1 MQMLLAMVL
10 LTACNNDDDNNQAKN
25 TGPGPLAEELSAGTW
40 YNIYEATGVAHAE
53 GAREESMAYSVV
65 ADVYHF
71 NTDGTGDFQR
81 CFFGDDDDDILV
93 QGILGYGVFN
103 YSSTADGKVH
113 ITLTHQWDQSYPQQ
127 WDVSYA
133 NEAVNAKGVD
143 GQELKLLL
151 ADEGMQAVLN
161 RMAEQNGSSD
171 YDVDAYKP
179 KGIDNSQWM
188 KTLADSRLVADL
200 SLPGSH
206 DACTAEGWQSKL
218 FRFIAEASAKT
229 QELTIREQLKVGMR
243 VFDLRPERVFEST
256 SYVLRCSH
264 GVMSTQMLVNEF
276 FQQLKDFL
284 AANPTEFCI
293 VTVDLSA
300 TSDKNAWGKEFTAL
314 LSSDAFKRMFA
325 NFKPRLTVGEMR
337 GKVLILSKIEF
348 AKEPIG
354 GFCYGWVDDKEL
366 DKQTKGHITGPNG
379 VEAPLWVQDY
389 WGKSS
394 RDGKDD
400 AVIRML
406 EAAANRDMNAESPA
420 WVINFPSAYFGLPL
434 SDSYRE
440 NAVEANKVTAD
451 WLASHTGSVGII
463 YVDFAGMDKTP
474 GYASLNL
481 YDTHGMTLVDCV
493 IKQNMK

>member
-133 NEAVNAKGVD
+133 NEAV
-143 GQELKLLL
+143 
-151 ADEGMQAVLN
+151 
-161 RMAEQNGSSD
+161 
-171 YDVDAYKP
+171 
-179 KGIDNSQWM
+179 
-188 KTLADSRLVADL
+188 
-200 SLPGSH
+200 
-206 DACTAEGWQSKL
+206 
-218 FRFIAEASAKT
+218 
-229 QELTIREQLKVGMR
+229 
-243 VFDLRPERVFEST
+243 
-256 SYVLRCSH
+256 
-264 GVMSTQMLVNEF
+264 
-276 FQQLKDFL
+276 
-284 AANPTEFCI
+284 
-293 VTVDLSA
+293 
-300 TSDKNAWGKEFTAL
+300 
-314 LSSDAFKRMFA
+314 
-325 NFKPRLTVGEMR
+325 
-337 GKVLILSKIEF
+337 
-348 AKEPIG
+348 
-354 GFCYGWVDDKEL
+354 DDKEL

-463 YVDFAGMDKTP
+463 YMDFAGMDKTP

>member
-81 CFFGDDDDDILV
+81 CFFGDNDDDILV

-188 KTLADSRLVADL
+188 RRW
-200 SLPGSH
+200 P
-206 DACTAEGWQSKL
+206 TAVW
-218 FRFIAEASAKT
+218 
-229 QELTIREQLKVGMR
+229 
-243 VFDLRPERVFEST
+243 
-256 SYVLRCSH
+256 
-264 GVMSTQMLVNEF
+264 
-276 FQQLKDFL
+276 
-284 AANPTEFCI
+284 
-293 VTVDLSA
+293 
-300 TSDKNAWGKEFTAL
+300 
-314 LSSDAFKRMFA
+314 
-325 NFKPRLTVGEMR
+325 
-337 GKVLILSKIEF
+337 
-348 AKEPIG
+348 
-354 GFCYGWVDDKEL
+354 
-366 DKQTKGHITGPNG
+366 
-379 VEAPLWVQDY
+379 
-389 WGKSS
+389 
-394 RDGKDD
+394 
-400 AVIRML
+400 
-406 EAAANRDMNAESPA
+406 
-420 WVINFPSAYFGLPL
+420 
-434 SDSYRE
+434 
-440 NAVEANKVTAD
+440 
-451 WLASHTGSVGII
+451 
-463 YVDFAGMDKTP
+463 
-474 GYASLNL
+474 
-481 YDTHGMTLVDCV
+481 
-493 IKQNMK
+493 

>member
-1 MQMLLAMVL
+1 MKRRYLLRTAMQMLLAMVL

-256 SYVLRCSH
+256 SYGCKTTGASPV
-264 GVMSTQMLVNEF
+264 
-276 FQQLKDFL
+276 
-284 AANPTEFCI
+284 
-293 VTVDLSA
+293 A
-300 TSDKNAWGKEFTAL
+300 TART
-314 LSSDAFKRMFA
+314 M
-325 NFKPRLTVGEMR
+325 
-337 GKVLILSKIEF
+337 
-348 AKEPIG
+348 
-354 GFCYGWVDDKEL
+354 
-366 DKQTKGHITGPNG
+366 Q
-379 VEAPLWVQDY
+379 
-389 WGKSS
+389 
-394 RDGKDD
+394 
-400 AVIRML
+400 
-406 EAAANRDMNAESPA
+406 
-420 WVINFPSAYFGLPL
+420 
-434 SDSYRE
+434 
-440 NAVEANKVTAD
+440 
-451 WLASHTGSVGII
+451 
-463 YVDFAGMDKTP
+463 
-474 GYASLNL
+474 
-481 YDTHGMTLVDCV
+481 
-493 IKQNMK
+493 

>member
-10 LTACNNDDDNNQAKN
+10 LTACNN
-25 TGPGPLAEELSAGTW
+25 
-40 YNIYEATGVAHAE
+40 
-53 GAREESMAYSVV
+53 
-65 ADVYHF
+65 
-71 NTDGTGDFQR
+71 
-81 CFFGDDDDDILV
+81 DDDILV

-151 ADEGMQAVLN
+151 ADERMQAVLN
-161 RMAEQNGSSD
+161 RMAEQNG
-171 YDVDAYKP
+171 
-179 KGIDNSQWM
+179 
-188 KTLADSRLVADL
+188 
-200 SLPGSH
+200 
-206 DACTAEGWQSKL
+206 
-218 FRFIAEASAKT
+218 
-229 QELTIREQLKVGMR
+229 
-243 VFDLRPERVFEST
+243 
-256 SYVLRCSH
+256 
-264 GVMSTQMLVNEF
+264 
-276 FQQLKDFL
+276 
-284 AANPTEFCI
+284 
-293 VTVDLSA
+293 
-300 TSDKNAWGKEFTAL
+300 
-314 LSSDAFKRMFA
+314 SSDAFKRMFA

-451 WLASHTGSVGII
+451 WLASHSGSVGII
-463 YVDFAGMDKTP
+463 YMDFAGMDKTP